1 MALGS
6 FFAFNNYVWMTMFYT
21 SLHFRGSTITRFHS
35 TVQLSPLT
43 LALSFTDFGWICFR
57 GSLRRQNHVY
67 IRNSFCTFGLVAGRY
82 YLILYTTKISKC
94 KSKRWRILTGCLT
107 QLVNDSVQ
115 APAFVYEIIQS
126 CKIIFL
132 GHPAELFFML
142 HFPVL
147 LSFSFGINDQYICAT
162 GSFVLRFCLTA
173 WTPLIQ

>member
-1 MALGS
+1 
-6 FFAFNNYVWMTMFYT
+6 MFYT